1 MAKSVNAE
9 LEPPPLRNVRSLTGL
24 RFLMS
29 ITVFISHL
37 AVMMPVPHVNDVL
50 GLAGSGGTFF
60 LVLSGF
66 ALTWSFRGNDTLG
79 WFMGR
84 RMARIWPTLVIAVAL
99 PLGFALAAPG
109 TDAGHMIGAAFA
121 SVFFVQ
127 AWIPGVV
134 LETTN
139 PVTWMLSCVVF
150 FYAIFLWVGRYALRR
165 SLRQLA
171 WLAVLTLAYGWVL
184 RIALWFAYPPSEPLA
199 LDDADGLTFGIYS
212 PPGRIHEFLFGV
224 LMAAAMRRGLRIRFT
239 VGQVTAVIA
248 VALGVMWLLAG
259 ASIRSAV
266 PHDPLDLVMA
276 PLYALLLAAYTQ
288 REIDGRSSLWARP
301 ALVSLG
307 KISMGVYLFHF
318 TVIFTVAAMVY
329 PDKEMV
335 DFFLDPVTPVN
346 SHWLWGAVSL
356 VVSLLVGWLA
366 HRFYEDPVERRLR
379 AYLDARSGSGRSTGA
394 SRKPADGREALV
406 GSSGAAGPE

>member
-1 MAKSVNAE
+1 MAKSGTVE

-29 ITVFISHL
+29 ITVFISHI
-37 AVMMPVPHVNDVL
+37 AVVLPVPHVNDVL

-66 ALTWSFRGNDTLG
+66 ALTWSFRGNDTWG

-84 RMARIWPTLVIAVAL
+84 RMARIWPTMVIALAL

-109 TDAGHMIGAAFA
+109 TDAGHMIGAALA
-121 SVFFVQ
+121 SLFFVQ

-150 FYAIFLWVGRYALRR
+150 FYALFLWVGRFMLRR
-165 SLRQLA
+165 TLRQLA
-171 WLAVLTLAYGWVL
+171 WIAVAVLAYGWAL
-184 RIALWFAYPPSEPLA
+184 RIALWIAYPPSEPLA
-199 LDDADGLTFGIYS
+199 LDDAAGLTFGIYS
-212 PPGRIHEFLFGV
+212 PLGRIHEFLFGV

-239 VGQVTAVIA
+239 VGHVVAAMT
-248 VALGVMWLLAG
+248 VALGVLWVMAG
-259 ASIRSAV
+259 SSVRSAV

-288 REIDGRSSLWARP
+288 RELDGRRSLYARP
-301 ALVSLG
+301 SLVALG
-307 KISMGVYLFHF
+307 KISMGIYLFHF
-318 TVIFTVAAMVY
+318 TVIFTIAAMVY

-346 SHWLWGAVSL
+346 AHWLWT
-356 VVSLLVGWLA
+356 VVGLAISIVIGWLV
-366 HRFYEDPVERRLR
+366 HRFYEDPIERRFRVFLNS
-379 AYLDARSGSGRSTGA
+379 RSGSTKAAARPEPTG
-394 SRKPADGREALV
+394 SQRGLV
-406 GSSGAAGPE
+406 GSSTSESS

>member
-1 MAKSVNAE
+1 MAQPGTVE

-29 ITVFISHL
+29 ITVFISHV
-37 AVMMPVPHVNDVL
+37 AVVMPVPHVNDVL

-66 ALTWSFRGNDTLG
+66 ALTWSFRGNDTWG

-84 RMARIWPTLVIAVAL
+84 RMARIWPTLVIALAL

-109 TDAGHMIGAAFA
+109 TDAGHMIGAALA
-121 SVFFVQ
+121 SLFFVQ

-139 PVTWMLSCVVF
+139 PVTWMLSCVVC
-150 FYAIFLWVGRYALRR
+150 FYAVYLWLGRFVLRR
-165 SLRQLA
+165 TLRQLA
-171 WLAVLTLAYGWVL
+171 WLAVATLVYGWTL
-184 RIALWFAYPPSEPLA
+184 RIVLWIAYPPGEPLA
-199 LDDADGLTFGIYS
+199 LDDAAGLTFGIYS

-239 VGQVTAVIA
+239 VGQVVAVIA
-248 VALGVMWLLAG
+248 VVLGVLWAMSGSA
-259 ASIRSAV
+259 ARSMV

-288 REIDGRSSLWARP
+288 RELDGRSSLYARP
-301 ALVSLG
+301 ALVALG
-307 KISMGVYLFHF
+307 RISMGIYLFHF
-318 TVIFTVAAMVY
+318 TVIFTIAAMVY

-346 SHWLWGAVSL
+346 AHWMWAAVGLAISL
-356 VVSLLVGWLA
+356 GIGWLV
-366 HRFYEDPVERRLR
+366 HRFYEDPIERRLR
-379 AYLDARSGSGRSTGA
+379 TALNARSGRRSG
-394 SRKPADGREALV
+394 PAAVRPAGPEPGLV
-406 GSSGAAGPE
+406 GSSASDSS

>member
-1 MAKSVNAE
+1 MAKSGTVE

-29 ITVFISHL
+29 ITVFISHV
-37 AVMMPVPHVNDVL
+37 AVVMPVPHVNDVL

-66 ALTWSFRGNDTLG
+66 ALTWSFRGNDTWG

-84 RMARIWPTLVIAVAL
+84 RMARIWPTLVIALAL

-109 TDAGHMIGAAFA
+109 TDAGHMIGAALA
-121 SVFFVQ
+121 SLFFVQ

-150 FYAIFLWVGRYALRR
+150 FYALYLWLGRFVLRR
-165 SLRQLA
+165 TLRQLA
-171 WLAVLTLAYGWVL
+171 WLAVATLVYGWTL
-184 RIALWFAYPPSEPLA
+184 RIVLWIAYPPSEPLA
-199 LDDADGLTFGIYS
+199 LDDAAGLTFGIYS
-212 PPGRIHEFLFGV
+212 PPGRIQEFLFGV

-239 VGQVTAVIA
+239 VGQVVAVMA
-248 VALGVMWLLAG
+248 VALGVMWAMSG
-259 ASIRSAV
+259 SSVRSMV

-288 REIDGRSSLWARP
+288 RELDGRSSLYARP
-301 ALVSLG
+301 SLVALG
-307 KISMGVYLFHF
+307 RISMGIYLFHF
-318 TVIFTVAAMVY
+318 TVIFTIAAMVY

-346 SHWLWGAVSL
+346 AHWMWAAVGLAISL
-356 VVSLLVGWLA
+356 VVGWLA
-366 HRFYEDPVERRLR
+366 HRFYEDPIERRLR
-379 AYLDARSGSGRSTGA
+379 GFLNARSGRRTG
-394 SRKPADGREALV
+394 PATAPPAAGTEPGLV
-406 GSSGAAGPE
+406 GSSASDSS